1 MLGGGAVKKL
11 MMIMILWS
19 FSIFGETHPNISLKY
34 LQGDKEDSFLGD
46 MIEIDRSELRF
57 EKRDGRYTV
66 FIYDNNG
73 RKNSIDSFGEER
85 EILSVFFHEISG
97 DSLKEI
103 FMITRYRGEYK
114 IYSYGVSYDR
124 FSYYFGS
131 LNRLNKILN
140 NHFKNSK
147 NLNASMVKKE
157 LKGKVPLDYGSLEF
171 WSIDKDSFY
180 KGIDFLKG
188 EFLGYYD
195 SKGNKV
201 KSSDKADY
209 YLKKYKDNIYGKFEK
224 VESFSLTSVFE
235 GREITQ
241 IPYYVK
247 QGKYRSSYGNSY
259 EEGSY
264 TNDIKHGNWE
274 TSGRMYHTYGRYNMG
289 EKIGEWWLNGYKGR
303 FVNDLKNG
311 LWIREDGTVKE
322 LYAEGKLKESRTYD
336 EENRELTEETIYN
349 EDGSYLTK
357 EYSGPTVIKKST
369 RSSEGKYRIEEY
381 NLDGKMIYLTKN
393 DGARIK
399 IDSYKHSQPKSL
411 YESTEWDELEY
422 LGELKGY
429 GQIAFSHAYL
439 LKNSKNVNAYRARI
453 YKKTQEDKDLFF
465 MAVKKDRS
473 RYYWIREIFEG
484 HIIEG
489 KFPSN
494 IVREGKNELFTR
506 GENIIETGN
515 YKNNKLNGAML
526 NYSSGNVYQ
535 EINFNQGKWHGTYKE
550 YDQDGNLI
558 AHSKYKMG
566 KRVEEIKDI
575 DIDAA
580 VNEFFRN
587 LSYE

>member
-1 MLGGGAVKKL
+1 MF
-11 MMIMILWS
+11 LWS
-19 FSIFGETHPNISLKY
+19 LSIFGKVHPNISLKY
-34 LQGDKEDSFLGD
+34 LQGNKKDSFLGD
-46 MIEIDRSELRF
+46 MIEIDDSELRF
-57 EKRDGRYTV
+57 EKRDGRYNI
-66 FIYDNNG
+66 FIYDNTG
-73 RKNSIDSFGEER
+73 RKSPIDSFEEER

-97 DSLKEI
+97 DTLKEI
-103 FMITRYRGEYK
+103 FMITRYKDKYE

-124 FSYYFGS
+124 FSYFFGS
-131 LNRLNKILN
+131 LNRLNNLLN
-140 NHFKNSK
+140 NHFKNTK

-171 WSIDKDSFY
+171 WPTDKDSFY
-180 KGIDFLKG
+180 KGIDLLKG

-195 SKGNKV
+195 HSGNKV

-209 YLKKYKDNIYGKFEK
+209 YLRRYRDNIYGKFEK
-224 VESFSLTSVFE
+224 VESFSLTSIFE
-235 GREITQ
+235 GRETDQ
-241 IPYYVK
+241 PPYYVK
-247 QGKYRSSYGNSY
+247 QGKYRSSYGEGY

-264 TNDIKHGNWE
+264 IDDTKHGNWE
-274 TSGRMYHTYGRYNMG
+274 TIERMYHTYGRYDMG
-289 EKIGEWWLNGYKGR
+289 EKTGQWWLNGYKGK
-303 FVNDLKNG
+303 FVNDLKEG
-311 LWIREDGTVKE
+311 LWIREGGTEEE

-336 EENRELTEETIYN
+336 QESKELTEETIYN
-349 EDGSYLTK
+349 GNGSYITK
-357 EYSGPTVIKKST
+357 EYLGPAVIKKST

-381 NLDGKMIYLTKN
+381 NPNGKLIYLTKN

-411 YESTEWDELEY
+411 YESTEWDNLEY

-439 LKNSKNVNAYRARI
+439 LKNSENVNAYRARI
-453 YKKTQEDKDLFF
+453 YKKNLGEKEIFF

-484 HIIEG
+484 HMTEG

-515 YKNNKLNGAML
+515 YKNNKLSGAML
-526 NYSSGNVYQ
+526 NYSSGRVYQ
-535 EINFNQGKWHGTYKE
+535 EINFDQGKWHGTYKE

-558 AHSKYKMG
+558 AHSKYEMG
-566 KRVEEIKDI
+566 KKVEEIKDI

-587 LSYE
+587 LIYE